1 MATKDNFIEEL
12 KLKNDIVEVV
22 SSYATLTRSGNNYW
36 ARCPFP
42 GHNER
47 TASFSV
53 NETGQFCHCFG
64 CKRGGDVIT
73 FVKEVENIDFMEAVT
88 ILAKRVGLE
97 VPNDRE
103 NYSKKDDGFN
113 REKMQKLLKDTALF
127 YVHNLKNAPKHLEYL
142 QKRNIN
148 KDCLKDFGI
157 GASLD
162 YDSLPKYL
170 LEKGYTQEEMLSIG
184 VVQKSEKGRL
194 YDFQAERL
202 IIPIIDNYNNVIAF
216 GGRFLG
222 KTDRAKYKN
231 TKETRLFVK
240 NKVLY
245 NVNNLKKYK
254 KEVGE
259 IDNVIVVEGYMDTIS
274 LYKAGFKNVVASM
287 GTALTIQQA
296 KLLKR
301 YTNKVTIC
309 YDGDFAGQTG
319 ALRGLEILK
328 NEDLEVK
335 IASIPD
341 NLDPDDIINKYGA
354 EKFEEIIKNAMSLIE
369 YKLHLIE
376 EKFGEKSKNPDKLK
390 LISNSLKVIREVPSV
405 AEQENLLMA
414 LRDKTGITY
423 ESLKRDL
430 EREGKTE
437 IKAKEEVVPAR
448 PKDVSDKI
456 RQAQRFVLLCV
467 MLKKEYAKD
476 VDLNE
481 FVFENPT
488 LAKLA
493 ELIVY
498 NDIKPNQLGG
508 EFSSEE
514 LAEIDLVLNSWE
526 NILDTNIEK
535 KYFLDCLRQLQIDEL
550 EKQLDALIKECDK
563 EEVIDIKMN
572 LVKLIQEKT
581 IKLTRLKNG
590 G

>member
-1 MATKDNFIEEL
+1 MTAKDNFIEEL
-12 KLKNDIVEVV
+12 KLKNDIVDVV
-22 SSYATLTRSGNNYW
+22 ASYASLTRSGGNYW

-53 NETGQFCHCFG
+53 NERGQFCHCFG
-64 CKRGGDVIT
+64 CKKGGDVIT
-73 FVKEVENIDFMEAVT
+73 FVQEVENIDFMEAVK
-88 ILAKRVGLE
+88 ILAKRVGME
-97 VPNDRE
+97 VPNDKE
-103 NYSKKDDGFN
+103 NYVKKDDGFD
-113 REKMQKLLKDTALF
+113 REKMQRLLRDTAVF

-142 QKRNIN
+142 QKRNIT
-148 KDCLKDFGI
+148 KECLKDFGI

-170 LEKGYTQEEMLSIG
+170 LEKGYTQEEMLTIG
-184 VVQKSEKGRL
+184 VVQKTDRGKL

-216 GGRFLG
+216 GGRYLG

-231 TKETRLFVK
+231 TAETKLFVK

-245 NVNNLKKYK
+245 NINNLKKYK

-309 YDGDFAGQTG
+309 YDGDFAGQKG

-354 EKFEEIIKNAMSLIE
+354 EKFEQIIKNAMSLIE
-369 YKLHLIE
+369 YKLHLID
-376 EKFGEKSKNPDKLK
+376 EKFGENSKNPDKLK
-390 LISNSLKVIREVPSV
+390 LISNSLKVIKEVSAV
-405 AEQENLLMA
+405 AEQEELLKA
-414 LRDKTGITY
+414 LRDRTGITY

-430 EREGKTE
+430 ERGGKAE
-437 IKAKEEVVPAR
+437 VKEKEEIVPAR
-448 PKDVSDKI
+448 PKEVSDKI
-456 RQAQRFVLLCV
+456 KQAQRYVLLCV
-467 MLKKEYAKD
+467 LLKKEYAQK
-476 VDLNE
+476 VDLNDFI
-481 FVFENPT
+481 FVNET
-488 LAKLA
+488 LTKLA
-493 ELIVY
+493 DEILF
-498 NDIKPNQLGG
+498 NDIKPSELGG
-508 EFSSEE
+508 VFNGEE
-514 LAEIDLVLNSWE
+514 LAEIDFVLSSGE
-526 NILDTNIEK
+526 NILDSNIEQ
-535 KYFLDCLRQLQIDEL
+535 KYFNDCLKQMQIDEL
-550 EKQLDALIKECDK
+550 EKQLDALNKDCDK
-563 EEVIDIKMN
+563 EENLSAKMN

-581 IKLTRLKNG
+581 LKLTKLKNG

>member
-1 MATKDNFIEEL
+1 MAVKDNFIEEL
-12 KLKNDIVEVV
+12 KLKNDIVDVV
-22 SSYATLTRSGNNYW
+22 SSYASLTRSGGNYW

-64 CKRGGDVIT
+64 CKKGGDVIT
-73 FVKEVENIDFMEAVT
+73 FVQEVENIDFMEAVK
-88 ILAKRVGLE
+88 ILAKRVGME
-97 VPNDRE
+97 VPDERE
-103 NYSKKDDGFN
+103 KYTKKDDGFN
-113 REKMQKLLKDTALF
+113 REKMLKLLKDTALF
-127 YVHNLKNAPKHLEYL
+127 YVHNLAKAPKHLEYL
-142 QKRNIN
+142 SGRNITSES
-148 KDCLKDFGI
+148 LKAFGI
-157 GASLD
+157 GASLN
-162 YDSLPKYL
+162 YDALPKYL

-184 VVQKSEKGRL
+184 VVQKNDRGQL

-216 GGRFLG
+216 GGRYLG

-231 TKETRLFVK
+231 TAETKLFVK

-245 NVNNLKKYK
+245 NINNLKKYK
-254 KEVGE
+254 KEVGDIE
-259 IDNVIVVEGYMDTIS
+259 NVIVVEGYMDTIS

-301 YTNKVTIC
+301 YSNKVTIC
-309 YDGDFAGQTG
+309 YDGDFAGQKG

-341 NLDPDDIINKYGA
+341 NLDPDDVINKYGA
-354 EKFEEIIKNAMSLIE
+354 EKFEEIIKGAMSLIE
-369 YKLHLIE
+369 YKLHLID
-376 EKFGEKSKNPDKLK
+376 EKYGERAKNPDKLK
-390 LISNSLKVIREVPSV
+390 LIEHSLKVIKEVPAV
-405 AEQENLLMA
+405 AEQEELLKA
-414 LRDKTGITY
+414 LRDRTGITY

-430 EREGKTE
+430 ERG
-437 IKAKEEVVPAR
+437 ANVEVKSSETLVPVR

-456 RQAQRFVLLCV
+456 RQAQRHVLLCV
-467 MLKKEYAKD
+467 LLKKDYANG

-481 FVFENPT
+481 FVFENKT

-493 ELIVY
+493 EELLF
-498 NDIKPNQLGG
+498 NDIKPSDLGSV
-508 EFSSEE
+508 FSSEE
-514 LAEIDLVLNSWE
+514 LAEIDLVLNSGE
-526 NILDTNIEK
+526 KIFDTSVEEV
-535 KYFLDCLRQLQIDEL
+535 YFKDCLNQLRIDEL
-550 EKQLDALIKECDK
+550 EKQLDALNEACDK
-563 EEVIDIKMN
+563 EIEIKEKIN

-581 IKLTRLKNG
+581 LKLTKLKNG

>member
-12 KLKNDIVEVV
+12 KLKNDIVDVV
-22 SSYATLTRSGNNYW
+22 ASYASLTRSGENYW

-53 NETGQFCHCFG
+53 NERGQFCHCFG
-64 CKRGGDVIT
+64 CKKGGDVIT
-73 FVKEVENIDFMEAVT
+73 FVQEVENIEFMEAVK
-88 ILAKRVGLE
+88 ILAKRVGME
-97 VPNDRE
+97 VPDDKE
-103 NYSKKDDGFN
+103 KYAKKDDGFD
-113 REKMQKLLKDTALF
+113 REKMQKLLKDVALF
-127 YVHNLKNAPKHLEYL
+127 YVHNLKNAPKHIEYL
-142 QKRNIN
+142 QSRQIN
-148 KDCLKDFGI
+148 SDAIKTFGI

-162 YDSLPKYL
+162 YDTLPKYL
-170 LEKGYTQEEMLSIG
+170 LDKGYTKQEMLAMG
-184 VVQKSEKGRL
+184 VAQVNDRGKL

-231 TKETRLFVK
+231 TSETKLFVK

-245 NVNNLKKYK
+245 NINNLKKYK
-254 KEVGE
+254 KEVGD

-274 LYKAGFKNVVASM
+274 LYMAGFKNVVASM

-309 YDGDFAGQTG
+309 YDGDFAGQKG

-341 NLDPDDIINKYGA
+341 NLDPDDIIKKYGA
-354 EKFEEIIKNAMSLIE
+354 EKFEQIIKSAMSLIE
-369 YKLHLIE
+369 YKLHLID
-376 EKFGEKSKNPDKLK
+376 EKYGEKAKNPDKLK
-390 LISNSLKVIREVPSV
+390 LIEHSLKVIREVPSV
-405 AEQENLLMA
+405 AEQEELLKT
-414 LRDKTGITY
+414 LRETTGITY

-430 EREGKTE
+430 ERGGKVE
-437 IKAKEEVVPAR
+437 VAVKEKIVPSR
-448 PKDVSDKI
+448 PKEVLDKI
-456 RQAQRFVLLCV
+456 KQSQRFVLLCV
-467 MLKKEYAKD
+467 MLKKDYATN
-476 VDLNE
+476 VDLTE
-481 FVFENPT
+481 FVFENEI
-488 LAKLA
+488 LARLA
-493 ELIVY
+493 DAITF
-498 NDIKPNQLGG
+498 NDIKPSELTN
-508 EFSSEE
+508 EFSGEE
-514 LAEIDLVLNSWE
+514 LAEIDLVLNSGE
-526 NILDTNIEK
+526 KIFDTAIEK
-535 KYFLDCLRQLQIDEL
+535 KYFSDCLKQLQIDEL
-550 EKQLDALIKECDK
+550 EKQLDALNKECDK
-563 EEVIDIKMN
+563 EETVAGKMN

-581 IKLTRLKNG
+581 IKLTKLKNG

>member
-222 KTDRAKYKN
+222 K
-231 TKETRLFVK
+231 
-240 NKVLY
+240 
-245 NVNNLKKYK
+245 
-254 KEVGE
+254 
-259 IDNVIVVEGYMDTIS
+259 
-274 LYKAGFKNVVASM
+274 
-287 GTALTIQQA
+287 
-296 KLLKR
+296 
-301 YTNKVTIC
+301 
-309 YDGDFAGQTG
+309 
-319 ALRGLEILK
+319 
-328 NEDLEVK
+328 
-335 IASIPD
+335 
-341 NLDPDDIINKYGA
+341 
-354 EKFEEIIKNAMSLIE
+354 
-369 YKLHLIE
+369 
-376 EKFGEKSKNPDKLK
+376 
-390 LISNSLKVIREVPSV
+390 
-405 AEQENLLMA
+405 
-414 LRDKTGITY
+414 
-423 ESLKRDL
+423 
-430 EREGKTE
+430 
-437 IKAKEEVVPAR
+437 
-448 PKDVSDKI
+448 
-456 RQAQRFVLLCV
+456 
-467 MLKKEYAKD
+467 
-476 VDLNE
+476 
-481 FVFENPT
+481 
-488 LAKLA
+488 
-493 ELIVY
+493 
-498 NDIKPNQLGG
+498 
-508 EFSSEE
+508 
-514 LAEIDLVLNSWE
+514 
-526 NILDTNIEK
+526 
-535 KYFLDCLRQLQIDEL
+535 
-550 EKQLDALIKECDK
+550 
-563 EEVIDIKMN
+563 
-572 LVKLIQEKT
+572 
-581 IKLTRLKNG
+581 
-590 G
+590 

>member
-12 KLKNDIVEVV
+12 KLKNNIVDVV
-22 SSYATLTRSGNNYW
+22 SSYATLTRSGGNHW
-36 ARCPFP
+36 ARCPLP

-47 TASFSV
+47 TASFAV

-142 QKRNIN
+142 QERNIN

-481 FVFENPT
+481 FVFDNPT

-498 NDIKPNQLGG
+498 NDIKPSQLGG

-514 LAEIDLVLNSWE
+514 LAEIETILN
-526 NILDTNIEK
+526 K
-535 KYFLDCLRQLQIDEL
+535 
-550 EKQLDALIKECDK
+550 
-563 EEVIDIKMN
+563 
-572 LVKLIQEKT
+572 
-581 IKLTRLKNG
+581 
-590 G
+590 